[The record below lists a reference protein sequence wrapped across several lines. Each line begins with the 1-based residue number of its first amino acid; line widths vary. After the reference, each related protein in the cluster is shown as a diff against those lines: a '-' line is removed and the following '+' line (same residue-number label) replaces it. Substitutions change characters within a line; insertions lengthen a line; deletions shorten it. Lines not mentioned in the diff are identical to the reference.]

1 MSRRVSSRPVRR
13 PVPHVALL
21 FLAATLTSVASVA
34 CGREEG
40 RVMDK
45 PVGVFNLASDAFA
58 PNQPIPAVHAHP
70 DEGENRSPAL
80 AWADVPQFA
89 AEIVLIVDD
98 PDAAGEEP
106 FVHWLVWGLRADVPR
121 LPDGLSGMA
130 KRPATFATMREGV
143 NGFGVVGWSGPLP
156 PAGHGPHRYRFTAY
170 ALRSRLDV
178 PQGATKAQLLE
189 AMVGKVVG
197 TTELVGTYE
206 RFAR

>member
-1 MSRRVSSRPVRR
+1 
-13 PVPHVALL
+13 
-21 FLAATLTSVASVA
+21 
-34 CGREEG
+34 
-40 RVMDK
+40 MDK
-45 PVGVFNLASDAFA
+45 PVGAFTLACEAFA

-80 AWADVPQFA
+80 AWTDVPQFA

-98 PDAAGEEP
+98 PDAPGDEP

-121 LPDGLSGMA
+121 LPDGLSAMA
-130 KRPATFATMREGV
+130 KRPVAFAAMREGT

-170 ALRSRLDV
+170 ALRSRLDL
-178 PQGATKAQLLE
+178 PQGATKSQLLE